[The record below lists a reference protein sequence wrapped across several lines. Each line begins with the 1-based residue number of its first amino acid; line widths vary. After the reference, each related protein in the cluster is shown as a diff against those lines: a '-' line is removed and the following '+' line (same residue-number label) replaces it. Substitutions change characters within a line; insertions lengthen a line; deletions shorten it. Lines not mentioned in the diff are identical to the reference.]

1 MAQSNRNIQISVG
14 RIKKQVPGRHLETVG
29 SACVVEFPGE
39 YSANQASTSV
49 SLKDQTFL
57 VTTSQVIKKSELLS
71 SKSCTADFSPVKW
84 GGIQTFQLNSSS
96 PDDVQEACIPGEH
109 EISLIYI
116 PTEPFHKQKFFSWL
130 FSKDNFQSNRS
141 QLCYKGSC
149 QSGSQAFPGS
159 KPEFYCYALHG
170 DKPGDKF
177 DLRCYALEVDQNRS
191 YYLQVLGN
199 NAKLRRLED
208 FSRHEYPKGSVILNE
223 KEEVVGFLAFGEDDK
238 IVPVFFPQDRLQGI
252 NYISNRATNGLNIEA
267 GNIVSQGGA

>member
-1 MAQSNRNIQISVG
+1 MGQLYDLQLQFVVSKASMAQSNRNVQVSVG
-14 RIKKQVPGRHLETVG
+14 RIKKQVPGCHLETVG
-29 SACVVEFPGE
+29 SACVVEFPGD

-116 PTEPFHKQKFFSWL
+116 PTEPFHKQKFFSRL

-141 QLCYKGSC
+141 QLCYRGSC

-159 KPEFYCYALHG
+159 KPEFYCYVLHG

-177 DLRCYALEVDQNRS
+177 DLRCYALEVDQSRS

-199 NAKLRRLED
+199 KAKLRRLED

-223 KEEVVGFLAFGEDDK
+223 KEEVVGFLAFGDDDK
-238 IVPVFFPQDRLQGI
+238 IVPVFFPQDRLQLEGI
-252 NYISNRATNGLNIEA
+252 N
-267 GNIVSQGGA
+267 